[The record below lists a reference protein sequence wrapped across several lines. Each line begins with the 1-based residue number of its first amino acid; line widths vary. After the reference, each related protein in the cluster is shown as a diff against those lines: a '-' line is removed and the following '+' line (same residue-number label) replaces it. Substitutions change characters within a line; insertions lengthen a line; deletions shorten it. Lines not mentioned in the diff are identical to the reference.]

1 MKKNIFNKIL
11 AVVLAVSIG
20 LFGCGISVFAEDTT
34 CPIKSV
40 NVIPL
45 RPMYENIDGH
55 EDEGFFYYDF
65 WAFAKK
71 YCKFDLE
78 LEDGSRVTCYG
89 REELEDYGL
98 SFSGMAHGDGN
109 HPGNPLYAGCDPIEV
124 SFDFHHI
131 DSDTYLHDDFTMEI
145 VAMPIESISAMATKP
160 LTENAAGT
168 KEWGSE
174 GYYYVYNLDYCEPE
188 FTVKWKDSSRADEVF
203 TVADMKEAGFGG
215 FEYITDQG
223 EGNVWG
229 VGTHTAQIGL
239 FGVTSDEFEVNVVS
253 SNIASVSVKAT
264 TDNYLDAGCY
274 ERSDIGDD
282 GEPVYWK
289 EYDFWSFSPEV
300 TVTYENGFSVVC
312 SLHELNNKTGLD
324 YGYSS
329 DQSYN
334 NEWDTAGD
342 YEFGVRV
349 YADGGPEF
357 NTVLSVKLVENPIES
372 ISAVAN
378 GYAYITDCY
387 EQDTE
392 YGRYNVY
399 NYNEDYTFTVK
410 YTNGETKVYSSTEKL
425 QREFKNRYYLY
436 VDTNQSFENQWQ
448 VGDNKVTIDFLGREC
463 ECNIKL
469 LDRLVNSV
477 RVVETPV
484 LNENTNGYIEGDNYI
499 YNYDYYP
506 FKLEFELF
514 SGEIVTETVDSSRSK
529 YGEISYSDNQI
540 ENPWTPEGENTV
552 NVTFTDKAGVV
563 SQTTCNIT
571 IKSQPQYSY
580 YMESEDEVVISG
592 YMGPDKET
600 VTVPSEINGYTVVG
614 ITDFGRSD
622 IIKKVVLPDTLT
634 QISDNTFSGLTNLE
648 EIVFGSGIKN
658 ISETAFFEHE
668 NLKAITVSE
677 DNPNYTSV
685 NGVLYSKDLT
695 KLVACPL
702 NIGQTVM
709 LPNETTD
716 ISVLF
721 TYNKEYGN
729 IRFGYDAPNDYYVT
743 EDGVT
748 YNREKTFIIS
758 CDSEKSGKY
767 VMPDTVTKVREY
779 AFDGCKNLTEVTI
792 SNKVTDIAYGTFANC
807 TSLSKVN
814 LPENLKTVGESAF
827 GCCTSLTNIP
837 LPNKVETIGQGAFY
851 ESGIKSITL
860 PDSIKTV
867 GPLAFSYTPLKTLNL
882 GKGVEVMDSAFEYC
896 SELTAV
902 TIPSSV
908 TSFNAAFLGCDNL
921 SKVTLSNG
929 LKIIGD
935 RAFMFCGSLEGITI
949 PSTVTDIWE
958 FAFAYTGLK
967 SIIIPN
973 SVTYL
978 GSSVF
983 HGCKSLVSATIGS
996 GVEEISNFA
1005 FYGCPLK
1012 TFKWG
1017 GKVSRV
1023 GVYALSNN
1031 KLTSLEV
1038 PNTVTNILYGAYA
1051 GSSNLSSIKIPSSVK
1066 QVGAYAFDGTAWYNK
1081 QPNGATYLND
1091 VFYKYKGT
1099 VKNQTSLSIKTGTR
1113 VIADGAFENSNL
1125 KSVTIPNT
1133 VEYIGIAAFN
1143 GMKNLKEITIPDS
1156 VKEIG
1161 VIAFTGSNVE
1171 TVNIGKSVKYLGIDT
1186 FAVRGD
1192 YDYATDSVVRINSIK
1207 AVNVS
1212 KDNPHYTSIDGVLY
1226 NKDVTELIYCPPAKT
1241 GNLIVPASVNY
1252 IRNNAFAYSSLDSVT
1267 FLNDNVRIDYYA
1279 FNGYYAQH
1287 EYFTNCHLMVD
1298 YYLTGDEYL
1307 PTVKGRKNSAAEDF
1321 ANMNGFIQFT
1331 AGTDLKKPGD
1341 VNADANVSLTDLVTL
1356 ARINAGWE
1364 NVTYDP
1370 AARDINGDG
1379 KTDLEDITYLAK
1391 CLANWQYYSPC
1402 DLTFNN

>member
-1 MKKNIFNKIL
+1 MKKNIFTKIL
-11 AVVLAVSIG
+11 AVILAVSIG
-20 LFGCGISVFAEDTT
+20 LFGCGISVFAEDTP
-34 CPIKSV
+34 CPIESV
-40 NVIPL
+40 NIIPL
-45 RPMYENIDGH
+45 RQMYENIDGYVCG
-55 EDEGFFYYDF
+55 EYFYYDF
-65 WAFAKK
+65 WAFAKN

-89 REELEDYGL
+89 SEGLEDYGL
-98 SFSGMAHGDGN
+98 SISGMAHGDVN
-109 HPGNPLYAGCDPIEV
+109 NPINPLYAGCDPIEV

-131 DSDTYLHDDFTMEI
+131 ESDNYLNDDVTFEI
-145 VAMPIESISAMATKP
+145 VAMPIESISAKATKP
-160 LTENAAGT
+160 LTKNAAGSM
-168 KEWGSE
+168 EWGSDG
-174 GYYYVYNLDYCEPE
+174 GYYKYNLDYCEPE
-188 FTVKWKDSSRADEVF
+188 ITIKWKDSSKADEVF
-203 TVADMKEAGFGG
+203 TVEDMKESGFGG
-215 FEYITDQG
+215 FEYITD
-223 EGNVWG
+223 EGVDNVWG
-229 VGTHTAQIGL
+229 EGTHTAQIGL

-253 SNIASVSVKAT
+253 SNIAEVSVEAT
-264 TDNYLDAGCY
+264 EDNYLDAGCY

-289 EYDFWSFSPEV
+289 EYEFWSFSPEV

-329 DQSYN
+329 NQSYN

-342 YEFGVRV
+342 YEFGVCV

-357 NTVLSVKLVENPIES
+357 NTVLPVKLVENPIES

-410 YTNGETKVYSSTEKL
+410 YKNGETKVYSSTEKL
-425 QREFKNRYYLY
+425 QREFKNRYSLH
-436 VDTNQSFENQWQ
+436 VNLNQSFENQWQ

-484 LNENTNGYIEGDNYI
+484 LNENTDGYVEGDNYI

-514 SGEIVTETVDSSRSK
+514 SGEIVTETVNSPWSK

-552 NVTFTDKAGVV
+552 NVTFTDKAGAV

-580 YMESEDEVVISG
+580 QMVSEDEVVIFG
-592 YMGPDKET
+592 YRGPDRET

-614 ITDFGRSD
+614 ITEFCWSD

-634 QISDNTFSGLTNLE
+634 QISDNAFSGLINLE

-658 ISETAFFEHE
+658 ISETAFFEH
-668 NLKAITVSE
+668 NSLKAITVSE
-677 DNPNYTSV
+677 ENPDYSSV

-702 NIGQTVM
+702 NIGETVM
-709 LPNETTD
+709 LPPETTD

-721 TYNKEYGN
+721 TYNDKYGS
-729 IRFGYDAPNDYYVT
+729 ISFGYETPNDYYVT

-748 YNREKTFIIS
+748 YDREKTLVIS
-758 CDSEKSGKY
+758 CDAEKSGKY
-767 VMPDTVTKVREY
+767 VMPETVTKVRKC
-779 AFDGCKNLTEVTI
+779 AFEGCEKLTEVTL
-792 SNKVTDIAYGTFANC
+792 SSKVTDIAYGAFANC
-807 TSLSKVN
+807 TSLSKVS

-827 GCCTSLTNIP
+827 GCCTSLTGIT
-837 LPNKVETIGQGAFY
+837 LPNKVETIGRGAFY

-860 PDSIKTV
+860 PDSVKTV
-867 GPLAFSYTPLKTLNL
+867 GPLAFSYTPLATLNL
-882 GKGVEVMDSAFEYC
+882 GKGVQVMDNAFAFCY
-896 SELTAV
+896 ELTAV

-908 TSFNAAFLGCDNL
+908 TSFNGAFSECNNL

-929 LKIIGD
+929 LKIIGE
-935 RAFMFCGSLEGITI
+935 RAFMFCESLESITI

-967 SIIIPN
+967 SISIPN

-983 HGCKSLVSATIGS
+983 RGCESLVSATIGS

-1005 FYGCPLK
+1005 FDGCPIK
-1012 TFKWG
+1012 TFKWS
-1017 GKVSRV
+1017 GKVSMV
-1023 GVYALSNN
+1023 GVYGLSNN

-1038 PNTVTNILYGAYA
+1038 PNTVTNILYGAYE

-1099 VKNQTSLSIKTGTR
+1099 VNNQTSLSIKTGTR
-1113 VIADGAFENSNL
+1113 VIADAAFENSNL

-1143 GMKNLKEITIPDS
+1143 GIKNLKEITIPDS

-1186 FAVRGD
+1186 FAVRDD
-1192 YDYATDSVVRINSIK
+1192 YDYATGSVVRINSIK

-1212 KDNPHYTSIDGVLY
+1212 KDNPYYTSIDGVLY

-1252 IRNNAFAYSSLDSVT
+1252 IGNNAFAYSSLDSVT
-1267 FLNDNVRIDYYA
+1267 FLNDNVSIGYYA
-1279 FNGYYAQH
+1279 FNGYYAKH
-1287 EYFTNCHLMVD
+1287 EFFTNCYLEVD
-1298 YYLTGDEYL
+1298 DYLTGDEVF
-1307 PTVKGRKNSAAEDF
+1307 PTVKGRKGSSAELFVDTKPF
-1321 ANMNGFIQFT
+1321 MQFM

-1364 NVTYDP
+1364 NVIYDP
-1370 AARDINGDG
+1370 AASDINGDG

-1402 DLTFNN
+1402 ELTFNS